1 MNLPAP
7 FANLRLR
14 LVSSW
19 RQGAV
24 SLKALS
30 FALVGLINTAVDAT
44 IFFLLLGFVTSS
56 LIAANVGAW
65 FIAVTG
71 SYVMNSFTTFSAETG
86 GKLRLKDY
94 AGFVASGV
102 VAVIATTATIV
113 FAANFIPV
121 WAAKA
126 VAIGVSFVVNFT
138 ITHFVV
144 FRPKPS
150 GDSRPVS

>member
-1 MNLPAP
+1 MSLPAP
-7 FANLRLR
+7 FENLRLR